1 MRGSIRTMEKCPI
14 CGGAFTAYRHP
25 LTRDVIDLMC
35 PAHRTRP
42 ERVYIDGRHLKDRHG
57 AVGYKFTG
65 NDGRPYEYF
74 GAAHRDLEAIRKE
87 IDDKTFLSTRHS
99 PKAIGEHHVERA
111 CDPWLDFI
119 KANRSREYAAQQRHF
134 FSKYIIPTMGRMDTR
149 SLRGIDI
156 INFQKHLTTL
166 PIGTNTE
173 RSILTALRS
182 CLSWLKKQDVI
193 DRIPAFPVLRPV
205 PRQVTGWIEPEDQ
218 RKVIALMR
226 EDMRLLLET
235 MFALGARPGEA
246 VALKVRDLRDGA
258 VRVERALDCDRNVK
272 GTKTGAVN
280 NKIISPELYARLVEL
295 TKDRLPEA
303 WLFTN
308 HAGKPFHVT
317 QVSWMWRKAADTM
330 GVKAC
335 LYVASRHSR
344 VSQLREELEKRVA
357 EQLRAELAHKSAST
371 TLRFYCRE
379 KETGSGSGGGAKNPL

>member
-1 MRGSIRTMEKCPI
+1 MIGSVRTQEKCPV
-14 CGGAFTAYRHP
+14 CEDSGLPGTFTAYKHP
-25 LTRDVIDLMC
+25 LTKDTIDLMC
-35 PAHRTRP
+35 AIHRTRP
-42 ERVYIDGRHLKDRHG
+42 TRFYIDGRHIKDRHG
-57 AVGYKFTG
+57 AVGYKFTD
-65 NDGRPYEYF
+65 NDGNPYEYF
-74 GAAHRDLEAIRKE
+74 GAAYRDLEAIRKQ
-87 IDDKTFLSTRHS
+87 IDDKTFVSTMHS

-111 CDPWLDFI
+111 CDAWVDHV
-119 KANRSREYAAQQRHF
+119 KANRSSDYGKQQRRF
-134 FSKYIIPTMGRMDTR
+134 FDKYIIPFMGRMDTR
-149 SLRGIDI
+149 TLRGIDI
-156 INFQKHLTTL
+156 VNFQKHLTTL

-193 DRIPAFPVLRPV
+193 ERVPAFPVLRPV
-205 PRQVTGWIEPEDQ
+205 PREHTGWIEPEDQ

-226 EDMRLLLET
+226 KDMRLLLET

-258 VRVERALDCDRNVK
+258 VRVERALDTERNVK

-280 NKIISPELYARLVEL
+280 NKIISPELYARLVDA

-308 HAGKPFHVT
+308 GAGKPFHVT
-317 QVSWMWRKAADTM
+317 QVSWMWRKAADTV

-344 VSQLREELEKRVA
+344 VSQLRDELEKRVA
-357 EQLRAELAHKSAST
+357 EQLRAELAHKSAGT
-371 TLRFYCRE
+371 TLRFYVRE
-379 KETGSGSGGGAKNPL
+379 KE